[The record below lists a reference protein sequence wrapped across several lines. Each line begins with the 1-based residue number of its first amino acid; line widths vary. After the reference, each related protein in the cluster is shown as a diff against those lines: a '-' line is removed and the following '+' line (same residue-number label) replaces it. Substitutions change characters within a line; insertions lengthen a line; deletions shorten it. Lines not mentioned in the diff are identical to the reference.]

1 MGGQAPRI
9 LSLDDYFMTEVT
21 KTEIDPET
29 NKKVERKV
37 LLFYNIKLL
46 IWKLQF
52 QSYSLQFQS
61 CLTIISILNY
71 YIYSK

>member
-29 NKKVERKV
+29 NKMVEKKV
-37 LLFYNIKLL
+37 I
-46 IWKLQF
+46 
-52 QSYSLQFQS
+52 
-61 CLTIISILNY
+61 T
-71 YIYSK
+71 

>member
-21 KTEIDPET
+21 KIEIDPES

-37 LLFYNIKLL
+37 TL
-46 IWKLQF
+46 
-52 QSYSLQFQS
+52 
-61 CLTIISILNY
+61 
-71 YIYSK
+71 

>member
-29 NKKVERKV
+29 NKKIEIKV
-37 LLFYNIKLL
+37 MFLYTYVFKNYFALYVFYSNIKSYL
-46 IWKLQF
+46 IL
-52 QSYSLQFQS
+52 
-61 CLTIISILNY
+61 
-71 YIYSK
+71 

>member
-37 LLFYNIKLL
+37 LFLCLIKL
-46 IWKLQF
+46 I
-52 QSYSLQFQS
+52 YSRVS
-61 CLTIISILNY
+61 SILTC
-71 YIYSK
+71 IFEK

>member
-21 KTEIDPET
+21 KIEIDPET

-37 LLFYNIKLL
+37 
-46 IWKLQF
+46 
-52 QSYSLQFQS
+52 
-61 CLTIISILNY
+61 IL
-71 YIYSK
+71 SFS

>member
-29 NKKVERKV
+29 NKKVEIKV
-37 LLFYNIKLL
+37 EIFL
-46 IWKLQF
+46 IF
-52 QSYSLQFQS
+52 N
-61 CLTIISILNY
+61 CT
-71 YIYSK
+71 

>member
-29 NKKVERKV
+29 NKKMEIKV
-37 LLFYNIKLL
+37 MFLYTYIFKNYFALYNIYSNIK
-46 IWKLQF
+46 
-52 QSYSLQFQS
+52 SYF
-61 CLTIISILNY
+61 IL
-71 YIYSK
+71 